1 MNRYAKTFAIGAAGL
16 AGAIAIGVGS
26 AGASGPPPGM
36 TMPPPCAPGQA
47 PQIGPGGM
55 PSCMPSG
62 MPGGAGGNGGAMPP
76 GMNMPGGTMPGGN
89 GGAGGVGGNAGMM
102 LPPLAACAPGQLPS
116 PAAPCKFDGAGMP
129 ECGPEGPPKLNPDGS
144 LPPGAVPCKPKGLG
158 PQLDMAPPTEAMKKL
173 MTLDVEVD
181 GSGETPGTFDV
192 TLVAIKKGIGKAA
205 RATMQDQLEGES
217 FIIDATKAKC
227 FADKKSDPDAEPD
240 KVSCKVL
247 SEETDDS
254 ASTLR
259 ATVVTRMKFDQA
271 TRQPSFTA
279 TKFVIRGKS
288 KI

>member
-16 AGAIAIGVGS
+16 AGAIAVGVGS
-26 AGASGPPPGM
+26 AGASGPPPGF

-62 MPGGAGGNGGAMPP
+62 VPGGNGGNGGNGGAMPPGMPMPGGAGGNGGA
-76 GMNMPGGTMPGGN
+76 
-89 GGAGGVGGNAGMM
+89 GGAGGIM
-102 LPPLAACAPGQLPS
+102 LPELPACAPGVLPS
-116 PAAPCKFDGAGMP
+116 QAAPCKFDPAGLLECAEGVMP
-129 ECGPEGPPKLNPDGS
+129 SPQ
-144 LPPGAVPCKPKGLG
+144 APCKPKGIG
-158 PQLDMAPPTEAMKKL
+158 PQFDMAPPAEAMKKL
-173 MTLDVEVD
+173 LTLDVEVD
-181 GSGETPGTFDV
+181 GSGEDPGTFDV
-192 TLVAIKKGIGKAA
+192 TLVAIKKGIAKAA
-205 RATMQDQLEGES
+205 RAQLQDMLEGES
-217 FIIDATKAKC
+217 FIINATKAKC
-227 FADKKSDPDAEPD
+227 FADKKSDPDAIADP
-240 KVSCKVL
+240 VSCKVL

-254 ASTLR
+254 ATTLR

>member
-26 AGASGPPPGM
+26 AGASMPMPPGM
-36 TMPPPCAPGQA
+36 PMPPQCAPGQ
-47 PQIGPGGM
+47 M
-55 PSCMPSG
+55 PSSQAPCIPT
-62 MPGGAGGNGGAMPP
+62 GGNGGNGGAMPP
-76 GMNMPGGTMPGGN
+76 GMPMPGGGPAGAGGN
-89 GGAGGVGGNAGMM
+89 GGAGGMM

-217 FIIDATKAKC
+217 FIIDASKAKC

>member
-62 MPGGAGGNGGAMPP
+62 MPGGNGGNGGAMPP
-76 GMNMPGGTMPGGN
+76 GMNMPGGN

-102 LPPLAACAPGQLPS
+102 LPELPACAPGVLPS
-116 PAAPCKFDGAGMP
+116 PAAPCKFDPAGLP
-129 ECGPEGPPKLNPDGS
+129 ECAEGVMPSPQ
-144 LPPGAVPCKPKGLG
+144 APCKPKGMG
-158 PQLDMAPPTEAMKKL
+158 PQFDMAPPAEAMKKL
-173 MTLDVEVD
+173 LTLDVEVD
-181 GSGETPGTFDV
+181 GSGEDPGTFDV
-192 TLVAIKKGIGKAA
+192 TLVAIKKGIGKAS
-205 RATMQDQLEGES
+205 RAQLQDQLEGES
-217 FIIDATKAKC
+217 FIINAVKAKC
-227 FADKKSDPDAEPD
+227 FADKKSDADAIPD

-247 SEETDDS
+247 SDETDDS
-254 ASTLR
+254 ATTLR

-271 TRQPSFTA
+271 TRQPSFKA

>member
-1 MNRYAKTFAIGAAGL
+1 
-16 AGAIAIGVGS
+16 
-26 AGASGPPPGM
+26 
-36 TMPPPCAPGQA
+36 
-47 PQIGPGGM
+47 
-55 PSCMPSG
+55 
-62 MPGGAGGNGGAMPP
+62 
-76 GMNMPGGTMPGGN
+76 
-89 GGAGGVGGNAGMM
+89 MM
-102 LPPLAACAPGQLPS
+102 LPPLAACAPGQIPS
-116 PAAPCKFDGAGMP
+116 PTAPCKFDGAGMP

-158 PQLDMAPPTEAMKKL
+158 PQLDMAPPKEATSKL

-205 RATMQDQLEGES
+205 RAQMQEALEGES

-227 FADKKSDPDAEPD
+227 FADKKSDADAVPD
-240 KVSCKVL
+240 KVSCKLL

-271 TRQPSFTA
+271 TRQPSFRA

>member
-1 MNRYAKTFAIGAAGL
+1 MI
-16 AGAIAIGVGS
+16 
-26 AGASGPPPGM
+26 
-36 TMPPPCAPGQA
+36 
-47 PQIGPGGM
+47 GGM
-55 PSCMPSG
+55 PSCMPGSI
-62 MPGGAGGNGGAMPP
+62 PGGNGGAMPP
-76 GMNMPGGTMPGGN
+76 GMPMPGGGPAGAGAGGN
-89 GGAGGVGGNAGMM
+89 GGAGGAGGMM

-116 PAAPCKFDGAGMP
+116 PAAPCKFDGTGMS

-158 PQLDMAPPTEAMKKL
+158 PQLNTAPPTEATKKL

-205 RATMQDQLEGES
+205 RAAMQDQLEGES
-217 FIIDATKAKC
+217 FIINATKAKC
-227 FADKKSDPDAEPD
+227 FADKKSDPDAEADP
-240 KVSCKVL
+240 VRCTVL

-254 ASTLR
+254 ATTLR

-279 TKFVIRGKS
+279 TKFIIRGKS